1 MEKIT
6 LKLWSP
12 IQAAK
17 ELPAVWQWIKAMLVA
32 GHRLVLEVR
41 PESRS
46 LDQNAHFHALC
57 GDIARSGIEWFGK
70 PRKADEWKVLLV
82 SGHAKATKQEADVV
96 PGLEGE
102 LVNLRESTAR
112 MSRQRASSLI
122 EYTLAFCAEHGVELR
137 DSRQWSV
144 DLEE

>member
-12 IQAAK
+12 IQVAK

-41 PESRS
+41 PQTRS
-46 LDQNAHFHALC
+46 DAQNKLLHAML
-57 GDIARSGIEWFGK
+57 GDIARQVDWAGK
-70 PRKADEWKVLLV
+70 KRDTDTWKRLLTAAWLRARGESV
-82 SGHAKATKQEADVV
+82 ELLPALDGHGVDVV
-96 PGLEGE
+96 FRHTSKLTRAECSE
-102 LVNLRESTAR
+102 LCEFVMAW
-112 MSRQRASSLI
+112 
-122 EYTLAFCAEHGVELR
+122 CAEHDVTLR
-137 DSRQWSV
+137 DAQQWSV